1 MHPVVDHDQSQTV
14 KLTFHLQ
21 TTHSNTLKTIVRNYT
36 TRIPNI
42 HLTVKK
48 NMNST
53 SGGQVSLKN
62 SKFK

>member
-48 NMNST
+48 KHEQHVRRA
-53 SGGQVSLKN
+53 G
-62 SKFK
+62 KFKKF